1 MEVNHSNRK
10 ELEALL
16 ALLDDNDAE
25 VYEHVFNRL
34 SAYGKEIIPEL
45 ESAWADA
52 FNESMH
58 ERLEELIHRI
68 QYESLYKEF
77 DAYVKKDEFDLLEGA
92 ALIAKF
98 SYPDLEIK
106 NINDDLNKLKR
117 DIWLELNESLT
128 PLEKINVLNQMFFS
142 NFNFEVTSPNNIHDS
157 DFFINKFFE
166 THNAHPVLLGLVY
179 ILLARKLDLPVYGLN
194 LPNHFAL
201 VFCRMSVDFEDSIE
215 DHRKQVIFYINT
227 HQKGSIFTKS
237 EIEEYLSK
245 IELENKT
252 DYFVPCSDKRII
264 KLLLKNLLNYY
275 ISKHD
280 EIRARELSSLVSL
293 IL

>member
-1 MEVNHSNRK
+1 MEVNHLNRK
-10 ELEALL
+10 ELDALL
-16 ALLDDNDAE
+16 ALLDDNDKE
-25 VYEHVFNRL
+25 VYDHVFEKL
-34 SAYGKEIIPEL
+34 SGYGKEIIPDL
-45 ESAWADA
+45 ENAWADA

-77 DAYVKKDEFDLLEGA
+77 AAYIEKDEFDLLEGST
-92 ALIAKF
+92 LISKF
-98 SYPDLEIK
+98 AYPDLDMSIVQK
-106 NINDDLNKLKR
+106 DISKLKR
-117 DIWLELNESLT
+117 EIWLELNESLT
-128 PLEKINVLNQMFFS
+128 PLEKINVLNQMFYL
-142 NFNFEVTSPNNIHDS
+142 NFKFEVTSPNNIHDS

-166 THNAHPVLLGLVY
+166 THNAHPVLVGILY
-179 ILLARKLDLPVYGLN
+179 IILARKLDLPVYGLN

-201 VFCRMSVDFEDSIE
+201 VFCRTNIDFTHSNV
-215 DHRKQVIFYINT
+215 DHRKHVIFYINT

-237 EIEEYLSK
+237 EIEEYISK
-245 IELENKT
+245 VELEPKA
-252 DYFVPCSDKRII
+252 DYFSPCSDKVVV

-280 EIRARELSSLVSL
+280 EIRARELSGLVSL